1 MGVVMVC
8 GVFFFYFLGAFGI
21 LSSSLVE
28 DEGSVT
34 VCISVCVCVHV
45 FNPFKI
51 FFRGEAE
58 ELCLLPPLGG
68 GVNVVVFHLVL
79 LLLVLPELVLVVVRA
94 ITEEAIETFYRLPVD
109 QLRSKGLQMV

>member
-68 GVNVVVFHLVL
+68 GSMWWCF
-79 LLLVLPELVLVVVRA
+79 
-94 ITEEAIETFYRLPVD
+94 IWCCCCWFYRSWCWLWSEP
-109 QLRSKGLQMV
+109 